1 MAIATP
7 APWHRFEGQFVNGK
21 KQGQGT
27 YTFANG
33 GKYEGTFTND
43 AIAGQG
49 VRTCANGDRRT
60 GRIHGRT
67 TKLPK
72 SLKHIL
78 NKDFNQ
84 SPRRGLNS

>member
-67 TKLPK
+67 TKRTG
-72 SLKHIL
+72 SLYGSVAK
-78 NKDFNQ
+78 
-84 SPRRGLNS
+84 RRDKGKKVKK